1 MPRLARRSRHWWGSK
16 KSSAVVLLDAEML
29 STDTYQSD
37 DPDFMDLDAALDNQ
51 EPAVMALVCT
61 YQAETNESGIQ
72 NK

>member
-1 MPRLARRSRHWWGSK
+1 
-16 KSSAVVLLDAEML
+16 VVLLDAEML

-51 EPAVMALVCT
+51 EPAVMAT

>member
-1 MPRLARRSRHWWGSK
+1 M
-16 KSSAVVLLDAEML
+16 VLLDAEML